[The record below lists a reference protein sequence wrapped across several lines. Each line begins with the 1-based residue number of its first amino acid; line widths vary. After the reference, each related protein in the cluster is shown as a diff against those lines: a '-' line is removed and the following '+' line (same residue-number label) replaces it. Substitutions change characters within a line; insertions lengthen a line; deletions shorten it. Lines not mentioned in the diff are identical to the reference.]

1 MVEALSSKLKKNF
14 NQLYIVRLA
23 LFLLS
28 KILFNIYINS
38 QISGRF
44 LTPLNFSSALSIN
57 IKKGKKID

>member
-28 KILFNIYINS
+28 KILFNIYIKN
-38 QISGRF
+38 QKSGRF
-44 LTPLNFSSALSIN
+44 LTPLNFSSALFNNIN
-57 IKKGKKID
+57 KVIKID